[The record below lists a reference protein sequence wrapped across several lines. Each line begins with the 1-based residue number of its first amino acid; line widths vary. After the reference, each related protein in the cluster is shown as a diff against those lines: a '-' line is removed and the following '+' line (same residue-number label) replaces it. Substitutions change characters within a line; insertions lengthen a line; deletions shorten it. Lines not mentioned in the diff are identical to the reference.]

1 MLRPIKRF
9 VGLARVIDAKRSCIE
24 SGDQVWEDTWDTR
37 IDEYMASAP
46 SGSGWDEGT
55 KLGEWNGRTI
65 VFFGSFHHMDE
76 GGGYDGWTEH
86 IIRVKPSLANGFDLT
101 ISGRNRNDIKEYL
114 SEMFCTWLDEEVDQ
128 M

>member
-9 VGLARVIDAKRSCIE
+9 EGLARILDAKRSCIE
-24 SGDQVWEDTWDTR
+24 SGNQAWEETWDKR

-55 KLGEWNGRTI
+55 RLGEWNGRTI

-86 IIRVKPSLANGFDLT
+86 IIRVNPSLACGFDLT

-114 SEMFCTWLDEEVDQ
+114 SEMFSTWLDEEVDK

>member
-9 VGLARVIDAKRSCIE
+9 EGLARILDAKRSCIE
-24 SGDQVWEDTWDTR
+24 SGNQVWEDTWDKR
-37 IDEYMASAP
+37 IDEYMDSAP

-86 IIRVKPSLANGFDLT
+86 IIRAKPSLAYGFDLSV
-101 ISGRNRNDIKEYL
+101 SGKNRNQIKDYL
-114 SEMFCTWLDEEVDQ
+114 AEMFSIWLDEEVDK

>member
-9 VGLARVIDAKRSCIE
+9 EGLARILDAKRSNIE
-24 SGDQVWEDTWDTR
+24 KGNLVFSDTFDNR
-37 IDEYMASAP
+37 IDEYMDGAP
-46 SGSGWDEGT
+46 SGAGWNEGT

-76 GGGYDGWTEH
+76 YGGYDGWTEH
-86 IIRVKPSLANGFDLT
+86 IIKVKPSLAYGFDLT
-101 ISGRNRNDIKEYL
+101 ISGKNRNEIKDYL
-114 SEMFCTWLDEEVDQ
+114 AEMFSTWLDEEVDK